1 MHFNA
6 LKFNSS
12 LRKPYIDPGD
22 LDSYLSELIISD
34 LNLSYNLFLTIFY
47 VITNSGKN
55 LPKPREMTRAV
66 FDIQYTPSKIY
77 FKEYSI
83 CKIY

>member
-34 LNLSYNLFLTIFY
+34 LNLSYNQFLTIFMLSQ
-47 VITNSGKN
+47 TLAKFCQNPG
-55 LPKPREMTRAV
+55 R
-66 FDIQYTPSKIY
+66 
-77 FKEYSI
+77 
-83 CKIY
+83 